1 MGLVSLID
9 ALLGLNLLGGEPGNI
24 NYPAP
29 RPTPALKHKTFL
41 PDGSSLP
48 AFFLVDIITFLMSQ
62 VDFLQA
68 LNF

>member
-1 MGLVSLID
+1 MGLVPLID
-9 ALLGLNLLGGEPGNI
+9 ALLGLDPLGGEPGNI

-29 RPTPALKHKTFL
+29 RPTLAPKHKTFF
-41 PDGSSLP
+41 PDGPSLP
-48 AFFLVDIITFLMSQ
+48 AFFLVDVITFLMSQ